1 MCGDAQGAFDP
12 KTMEALQMDTNWE
25 EQLKAINMTPEVV
38 IEKIMSDPELAEVS
52 SQVAVSR

>member
-1 MCGDAQGAFDP
+1 
-12 KTMEALQMDTNWE
+12 MEALQMDTNWE